1 MRKMQPQIKRA
12 VAMAKEVGHL
22 FLATADAA
30 GTPHIAVV
38 KDIAAGPGDSVLL
51 TMWPCQS
58 TFANLEKNPNVSLVV
73 WQPARDTGYQLVGRL
88 EDIESVA
95 VLNGYLPGLE
105 NKKHY
110 PQEEI
115 KVRVRVQKVL
125 NFQQAPHLDV
135 RM

>member
-1 MRKMQPQIKRA
+1 MQTQVKRA
-12 VAMAKEVGHL
+12 VAMAREVGHL

-30 GTPHIAVV
+30 GSPHIAVV
-38 KDIAAGPGDSVLL
+38 KDIGAGPGGSVLL

-58 TFANLEKNPNVSLVV
+58 TFANLEKNPHVSLVI
-73 WQPARDTGYQLVGRL
+73 WQTEKDTGYQLCGEV
-88 EDIESVA
+88 ENIENVA

-105 NKKHY
+105 DKKHY

-115 KVRVRVQKVL
+115 KVRVRIKKVL

-135 RM
+135 KM

>member
-1 MRKMQPQIKRA
+1 MQGQLKRA

-30 GTPHIAVV
+30 GSPHIAVV
-38 KDIAAGPGDSVLL
+38 KEIAPGPGDAVFL
-51 TMWPCQS
+51 TMWPCQY
-58 TFANLEKNPNVSLVV
+58 TFANIENNPKVSLVV
-73 WQPARDTGYQLVGRL
+73 WHQARDTGYQLAGEV
-88 EDIESVA
+88 ENIENVA

-115 KVRVRVQKVL
+115 KVRVRITKVL

>member
-1 MRKMQPQIKRA
+1 MQTQIKRA

-30 GTPHIAVV
+30 GSPHLAVV
-38 KDIAAGPGDSVLL
+38 KDIGAGPGGSVLL

-58 TFANLEKNPNVSLVV
+58 TFANLAKNPNVSLVI
-73 WQPARDTGYQLVGRL
+73 WRPEKDTGYQLCGKV
-88 EDIESVA
+88 EYIENVA

-115 KVRVRVQKVL
+115 KVRVRIQKVL

-135 RM
+135 KM